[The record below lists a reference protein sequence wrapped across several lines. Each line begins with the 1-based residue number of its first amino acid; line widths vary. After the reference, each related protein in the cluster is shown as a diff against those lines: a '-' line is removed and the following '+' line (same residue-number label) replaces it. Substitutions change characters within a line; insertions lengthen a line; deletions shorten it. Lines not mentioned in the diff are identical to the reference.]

1 MDMDISMHIHVK
13 SVDMDMDMDVKI
25 HIHGNPVNSSRA
37 TWMSRTNSGVTDS
50 VVVFLQRKSLQILTV
65 I

>member
-13 SVDMDMDMDVKI
+13 SVDMDMDVKI